1 MQAPGRP
8 GLTMAFI
15 RLSTSQKLILVLTI
29 ALMPL
34 GAVALLVS
42 LQSAR
47 TADKQRRADVQI
59 AATESAR
66 KLSAELTSDILA
78 LSQAANAL
86 EKDGDVRGPCEHLN
100 AQMAAN
106 PMRHTPVALFGTGDQ
121 PVCASKKIS
130 HQRPVVLLVEAR
142 PTFHRS
148 GDLVDLIVPSG
159 GGTSVAVARYSRTKL
174 ARYARPSGF
183 TLPYRTT
190 LDVDDGPIELE
201 DTLLARP
208 VTRTES
214 ATVPIGISTLAL
226 TMTTAGAAIGLTEA
240 LLAFLPILMWG
251 AAVLVGYYV
260 VDRFLV
266 RPLKALRA
274 AVGNY
279 EPGSARITLSE
290 TPATEIREL
299 ETSFTA
305 FADRLAERER
315 ELEVALA
322 DQVKLTREVHH
333 RVKNNLQVI
342 ASLISLHA
350 RGETA
355 EGAQLAY
362 AGIQRRVDALAIVHR
377 NHYAELEKN
386 AGIDVKALIGEL
398 VANFRSNAGQSGT
411 APVVTVSSI
420 AATVGQDTAMPLAF
434 LFTEVTEI
442 ALFSDPTAP
451 ISIQVHTAESPGTAR
466 LEIGSASLRERDA
479 TKHEASL
486 RIIDALGRQLRSHV
500 DYDAAG
506 GRYSVLFPIQA
517 APAPA

>member
-1 MQAPGRP
+1 
-8 GLTMAFI
+8 MAFI
-15 RLSTSQKLILVLTI
+15 RLSTSQKLILVLTV

-47 TADKQRRADVQI
+47 TADKQRRVDVQI
-59 AATESAR
+59 AATEAAR

-78 LSQAANAL
+78 LGQAANGL
-86 EKDGDVRGPCEHLN
+86 EQDPRGVAACEHLN
-100 AQMAAN
+100 AQMASN
-106 PMRHTPVALFGTGDQ
+106 PMRHAPVALYGPGSV
-121 PVCASKKIS
+121 PVCASRKITD
-130 HQRPVVLLVEAR
+130 QRPVLTLTDSQPIFR
-142 PTFHRS
+142 RS
-148 GDLVDLIVPSG
+148 GDVVDLIVPSR
-159 GGTSVAVARYSRTKL
+159 GGTSVALARYSRARL
-174 ARYARPSGF
+174 ARFARPNGF
-183 TLPYRTT
+183 TLPYRMT
-190 LDVDDGPIELE
+190 LAIDDADVEME
-201 DTLLARP
+201 DTLGALTMARS
-208 VTRTES
+208 ES
-214 ATVPIGISTLAL
+214 ATVPVGISTLTL
-226 TMTTAGAAIGLTEA
+226 TMTVAGAAIGVTEA
-240 LLAFLPILMWG
+240 LLAFLPILMWA

-299 ETSFTA
+299 ETSFTL
-305 FADRLAERER
+305 FADRLAEREH

-342 ASLISLHA
+342 ASLINLHA

-355 EGAQLAY
+355 AGAQLAY
-362 AGIQRRVDALAIVHR
+362 AAIQRRVDALAIVHR

-386 AGIDVKALIGEL
+386 TGIDVKALVGEL
-398 VANFRSNAGQSGT
+398 VANFRSNAGQSSP

-420 AATVGQDTAMPLAF
+420 AAMVGQDTAMPLAF

-451 ISIQVHTAESPGTAR
+451 ISIVVKASEPSGIAR
-466 LEIGSASLRERDA
+466 LEIASASLRERDG

-500 DYDAAG
+500 EYDVHL
-506 GRYSVLFPIQA
+506 GRYSVLFPILSMSSA
-517 APAPA
+517 DE

>member
-1 MQAPGRP
+1 
-8 GLTMAFI
+8 MAFI

-47 TADKQRRADVQI
+47 TADKQRRVDTQI
-59 AATESAR
+59 AATEAAR

-86 EKDGDVRGPCEHLN
+86 DIEPRGVGPCERLN
-100 AQMAAN
+100 AQLAAN
-106 PMRHTPVALFGTGDQ
+106 PMRHTPVALFGAGSS
-121 PVCASKKIS
+121 PVCASKKITD
-130 HQRPVVLLVEAR
+130 QRPVVALTDFQPVFR
-142 PTFHRS
+142 RS
-148 GDLVDLIVPSG
+148 GDVVDLVVPSRSG
-159 GGTSVAVARYSRTKL
+159 VSVAVARYSRAKL
-174 ARYARPSGF
+174 ASFARPSGF
-183 TLPYRTT
+183 TLPYRMT
-190 LDVDDGPIELE
+190 LDVDGGDVEME
-201 DTLLARP
+201 DTLDAHA
-208 VTRTES
+208 VTRVET
-214 ATVPIGISTLAL
+214 ATVPVGISTLSL
-226 TMTTAGAAIGLTEA
+226 TMIVAGAAIGVTEA
-240 LLAFLPILMWG
+240 LLAFLPILMWA

-342 ASLISLHA
+342 ASLINLHA
-350 RGETA
+350 RGETTI
-355 EGAQLAY
+355 GAQLAY
-362 AGIQRRVDALAIVHR
+362 AAIQRRVDALAIVHR

-398 VANFRSNAGQSGT
+398 VANFRSNAGQSTT
-411 APVVTVSSI
+411 APVVTVSTI
-420 AATVGQDTAMPLAF
+420 AAMVGQDTAMPLAF

-442 ALFSDPTAP
+442 ALFSDPSAP
-451 ISIQVHTAESPGTAR
+451 ISIHIHASESPAMAR
-466 LEIGSASLRERDA
+466 LEISSASLRERDA

-486 RIIDALGRQLRSHV
+486 RIVDALGRQLRSHV
-500 DYDAAG
+500 IYENNTG
-506 GRYSVLFPIQA
+506 QYSVIFPLISVTSGQ
-517 APAPA
+517 